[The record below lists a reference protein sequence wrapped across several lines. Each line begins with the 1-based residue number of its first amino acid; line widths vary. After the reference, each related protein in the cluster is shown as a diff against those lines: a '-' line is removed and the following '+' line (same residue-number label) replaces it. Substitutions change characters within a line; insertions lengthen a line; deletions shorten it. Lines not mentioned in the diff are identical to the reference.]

1 MTIITQDKKIINYD
15 NVIKIYSSEETDN
28 NNKPIYYLMANL
40 SNSDIFD
47 TIIGEFKTKEELDAA
62 KVKILSKIQD
72 KVFI

>member
-47 TIIGEFKTKEELDAA
+47 TIIGEFKTKEELDSV
-62 KVKILSKIQD
+62 KIKILSKIQE